1 MRNLDPTM
9 HSTIDITPDWQGVF
23 RFAIQLC
30 RDGMSED
37 DGSELII
44 EMLEFGARLEA
55 ARATATQEEGA

>member
-1 MRNLDPTM
+1 MRNLDETM
-9 HSTIDITPDWQGVF
+9 PETIDITPDWQGVF

-37 DGSELII
+37 DGSELVI

-55 ARATATQEEGA
+55 ARATAPGQEVN